1 MRAPRTPL
9 TTEFRGGYRSV
20 RGRLENLFCPNAR
33 RRGGR
38 LIAVVALLAGLSG
51 SLVAC
56 QTDAEVP
63 YGVYAGDG
71 LVCQFPFLSYRP
83 SQASTEQWRVTLTQE
98 VLFSTFPEAVVE
110 QAFPTCTALDFEE
123 ATAAGFAEYG
133 AFAPDLS
140 SFTDRRAWSVEGLGV
155 LLRLDDQLW
164 LALPFPD
171 GIFLRVYR
179 LTPAT
184 DSPMR
189 QSTLAGLLAA
199 AFSEPDPE
207 GRDTWELLC
216 DLPGDGCTLGVLRY
230 AAGSH
235 AGGFGS
241 LLLGVVDNRSHQPL
255 SPAVELRGDDNRLA
269 VWTSEGLT
277 WLLCTGSTTYQGV
290 ESGSARLFTFDGRT
304 LTSVTELPESA
315 RVKSI
320 AADQSLDLP
329 TGAETMFDPD
339 QSAGFWAAHKA
350 VPIHGGLDLYAQ
362 NPDWRPDRQADGA
375 QWEFFCTIL
384 LAPDP
389 IPDEGVVTP

>member
-1 MRAPRTPL
+1 M
-9 TTEFRGGYRSV
+9 
-20 RGRLENLFCPNAR
+20 
-33 RRGGR
+33 
-38 LIAVVALLAGLSG
+38 
-51 SLVAC
+51 
-56 QTDAEVP
+56 
-63 YGVYAGDG
+63 
-71 LVCQFPFLSYRP
+71 
-83 SQASTEQWRVTLTQE
+83 
-98 VLFSTFPEAVVE
+98 
-110 QAFPTCTALDFEE
+110 
-123 ATAAGFAEYG
+123 
-133 AFAPDLS
+133 
-140 SFTDRRAWSVEGLGV
+140 EGLGV